1 LNVRFN
7 KKITRSLYSDFIM
20 RRTNLFF
27 GLLFSCFLVK
37 KGVGQ
42 VVSNDRL
49 KELFRSS
56 QLLGTY
62 QTGSSLSV
70 NANQVSM
77 KDLDSALGNQKYAPL
92 QWKIAGNAA
101 VSFLPVSITQQYNS
115 KTPYD
120 WNNAPMIPARGYQS
134 VFSLGAFAAI
144 GKHITI
150 QIAPEF
156 VSAENKPF
164 ETFSQELGD
173 AAWTSYYKF
182 LNTTDIPEQFGINPY
197 HKILPGQ
204 SSIRYNTDQF
214 SFGLSTENLWWGPG
228 YRNALVMSTNA
239 PGFLH
244 ATINTLR
251 PIKTGIGEFEGQII
265 AGTLSN
271 SGILSPRINSVDS
284 LGNFVYQ
291 PKNGDT
297 RYITG
302 MVLSWQPKWTP
313 NLFLGISKAS
323 YLYTTDLSNPFDALP
338 LQGFFGRAITAN
350 EGNGKKASMGS
361 LFFRY
366 VMPKEHAEIYMEL
379 GRKDISLMPWNIVQN
394 QQYRRAYVAG
404 IRKLFDSKNDSHIQL
419 TAELTQMQ
427 APTADLI
434 HQPDSWYTDQY
445 IRQGYTNMGRSI
457 GAGIGPGSNSQTLEI
472 SWIKGLKRIGLQFE
486 RLRHNS
492 DFYYY
497 AFERIG
503 DFRRHW
509 IDISTTLK
517 ADWNYKNIFFSGQFA
532 VVRSY
537 NYEWLIVQYIPD
549 YFVPGNEVLN
559 FSGKLAVSYRF

>member
-1 LNVRFN
+1 MS
-7 KKITRSLYSDFIM
+7 KQKIFLSCIAFACTSFIHA
-20 RRTNLFF
+20 
-27 GLLFSCFLVK
+27 
-37 KGVGQ
+37 Q
-42 VVSNDRL
+42 QISNI
-49 KELFRSS
+49 ELRDAFRNQ
-56 QLLGTY
+56 QLLNGNSPAHSFSVNRNLVALADIDSVLGVKAHTKMI
-62 QTGSSLSV
+62 GKSSLKTKIQAIPV
-70 NANQVSM
+70 QV
-77 KDLDSALGNQKYAPL
+77 
-92 QWKIAGNAA
+92 
-101 VSFLPVSITQQYNS
+101 TQQYNS
-115 KTPYD
+115 QTPYD
-120 WNNAPMIPARGYQS
+120 WNNGPMIPARGYQS
-134 VFSLGAFAAI
+134 VISLGAFASI

-150 QIAPEF
+150 QVAPEF
-156 VSAENKPF
+156 VTAENKLF

-173 AAWTSYYKF
+173 AAWASYYRF
-182 LNTTDIPEQFGINPY
+182 LNTTDIPEQFGVKRY
-197 HKILPGQ
+197 TKILPGQ
-204 SSIRYNTDQF
+204 SSIRYNTGNL
-214 SFGLSTENLWWGPG
+214 SFGISTENLWWGPG

-244 ATINTLR
+244 ATISTHK
-251 PIKTGIGEFEGQII
+251 PIQTGIGEFEGQVI

-271 SGILSPRINSVDS
+271 SGILPPRLNSIDTM
-284 LGNFVYQ
+284 GNFLYQ
-291 PKNGDT
+291 PKNEDT

-302 MVLSWQPKWTP
+302 MVLTWRPKWTP
-313 NLFLGISKAS
+313 NLFLGIAKAS
-323 YLYTTDLSNPFDALP
+323 YLYISDLSNPMDALP
-338 LQGFFGRAITAN
+338 LQGFFGKSVTAN
-350 EGNGKKASMGS
+350 EGNGKKSSMGS

-404 IRKLFDSKNDSHIQL
+404 IRKIFDSPNESHIQL

-427 APTADLI
+427 APTAELI
-434 HQPDSWYTDQY
+434 HQPDSWYTDPY
-445 IRQGYTNMGRSI
+445 IRQGYTNRGKSI
-457 GAGIGPGSNSQTLEI
+457 GAGIGPGSNSQTIEI
-472 SWIKGLKRIGLQFE
+472 SWIKGLKKIGLQFE

-509 IDISTTLK
+509 VDISTTLK
-517 ADWNYKNIFFSGQFA
+517 ADWNYKNLFFSGQFA

>member
-1 LNVRFN
+1 
-7 KKITRSLYSDFIM
+7 M
-20 RRTNLFF
+20 RNLFITVSF
-27 GLLFSCFLVK
+27 FLLSVYAGK
-37 KGVGQ
+37 AQ
-42 VVSNDRL
+42 TISNDRL
-49 KELFRSS
+49 KELLRSS
-56 QLLGTY
+56 QLLGSY
-62 QTGSSLSV
+62 KPGNSLSV
-70 NANQVSM
+70 NANLVNVAE
-77 KDLDSALGNQKYAPL
+77 LDSALDHQKYSPVHL
-92 QWKIAGNAA
+92 KIGQNAA
-101 VSFLPVSITQQYNS
+101 ISFLPASITQQYNS
-115 KTPYD
+115 QTPYD
-120 WNNAPMIPARGYQS
+120 WNNGPMIPARGYQS
-134 VFSLGAFAAI
+134 VMSLGAFATV
-144 GKHITI
+144 GRHITI

-182 LNTTDIPEQFGINPY
+182 LNTTDIPEQFGTKPY
-197 HKILPGQ
+197 RKILAGQ
-204 SSIRYNTDQF
+204 SSIRYHTDQF

-244 ATINTLR
+244 ATINTVR
-251 PIKTGIGEFEGQII
+251 PVETAIGKFEGQII

-271 SGILSPRINSVDS
+271 SGILPPRINSIDPQ
-284 LGNFVYQ
+284 GNFVYQ
-291 PKNGDT
+291 PKKEDT

-313 NLFLGISKAS
+313 NLFLGIAKAS
-323 YLYTTDLSNPFDALP
+323 YLYASDLSNPIDALP
-338 LQGFFGRAITAN
+338 FQGFFGRAITAN
-350 EGNGKKASMGS
+350 EGNGKKSSMGS

-366 VMPKEHAEIYMEL
+366 VMPKEHAEIYLEL

-394 QQYRRAYVAG
+394 QQYRRAYVTG
-404 IRKLFDSKNDSHIQL
+404 IRKVFDSKNNSHIQL
-419 TAELTQMQ
+419 AAELTQMQ

-445 IRQGYTNMGRSI
+445 IRQGYTNMGKSI

-472 SWIKGLKRIGLQFE
+472 SWIRGLKKIGLQFE

-497 AFERIG
+497 AFERLG